1 MHPLTATATPR
12 TTVSLVIFDCDGV
25 LVDSEPIAVRT
36 HVALGAELG
45 WPLSESDVMNRFV
58 GRSTT
63 SIGEQIAERLGAETA
78 RIWDERFRDMHAKA
92 VDEDLTA
99 VDGITEALDG
109 LAAAGLG
116 ARHWCIASSGSHEK
130 MRHTLGRVGLYERFE
145 GRVFSAHEVARGKPA
160 PDLFLHAA
168 RRMGVDPSRCVV
180 VEDSRFGV
188 QAAAA
193 AGMRS
198 FGYAG
203 GLTPAEWLTGTA
215 TAVFTDMRRL
225 PELVAAHGTGEVS
238 GAARD

>member
-1 MHPLTATATPR
+1 MTGIPTAHEP
-12 TTVSLVIFDCDGV
+12 VELIVFDCDGV

-45 WPLSESDVMNRFV
+45 WPLTESDVMNRFV

-78 RIWDERFRDMHAKA
+78 RVWDERFREMHAKA
-92 VDEDLTA
+92 VDESLTP
-99 VDGITEALDG
+99 VDGIVEALDG
-109 LAAAGLG
+109 LEAAGLG

-130 MRHTLGRVGLYERFE
+130 MRHTLGRAGLYDRFE
-145 GRVFSAHEVARGKPA
+145 GRVFSAHEVVRGKPA

-168 RRMGVDPSRCVV
+168 RRMGVDPSRCAV

-188 QAAAA
+188 QAATA

-198 FGYAG
+198 YGYAG
-203 GLTPAEWLTGTA
+203 GLTPADWLTGPT
-215 TAVFTDMRRL
+215 TVVFTDMRRL
-225 PELVAAHGTGEVS
+225 PGLITAHTAEKVTDAAG
-238 GAARD
+238 D